1 MNKEAKKTE
10 KTKAEETK
18 KDELFEESTDL
29 MAKGETMPATE
40 IKVQEDLLLPR
51 WQLLQNT
58 SELVQGGG
66 AKAGRIRHSITSEE
80 HEKLMIIPLLRSITR
95 IMFDPEN
102 RGGTPLC
109 MSNDGITGN
118 MGLCQDCAEKDF
130 KRSED
135 KKSVAPGC
143 SKVYNFLTIKADDV
157 GKNTMPT
164 IMSFM
169 KSSSN
174 AGKKILTSSAGW
186 IKPLPIWT
194 FVWEVSVVPK
204 TFSRGPAYIL
214 AANQVRETNEKER
227 KFLKEVSARFAKAE
241 IKPEISG
248 SEVEEE

>member
-10 KTKAEETK
+10 KAKAEEAK
-18 KDELFEESTDL
+18 KDELFEEGADL
-29 MAKGETMPATE
+29 MAKEETLPAE
-40 IKVQEDLLLPR
+40 IRVQEDLLLPR

-58 SELVQGGG
+58 SDLVQGGE
-66 AKAGRIRHSITSEE
+66 AKAGRIKHTITGEE
-80 HEKLMIIPLLRSITR
+80 CEKVKIIPLLKSITR

-109 MSNDGITGN
+109 MSVDGVTGN
-118 MGLCQDCAEKDF
+118 LGPCQDCPEKDF
-130 KRSED
+130 TRGED

-164 IMSFM
+164 ILSFM

-174 AGKKILTSSAGW
+174 PGKKILTSSAGW

-194 FVWEVSVVPK
+194 FVWEVSVVQK
-204 TFSRGPAYIL
+204 TFARGPAYIL

-227 KFLKEVSARFAKAE
+227 KFLKEVASRFAKAE

-248 SEVEEE
+248 EEAEE